1 MLGSE
6 GNTVFIWRQTF
17 SVPAQRLALVRVPNR
32 GAGVKSIHLYRLR
45 WYIGGMRVKTSVT
58 LPEEL
63 LTRMD
68 RVEKNRSALLE
79 KAVLAYL
86 DRLSRQERDRRDVEI
101 INRNAE
107 RLNRDVEDA
116 MEYQQI
122 W

>member
-1 MLGSE
+1 
-6 GNTVFIWRQTF
+6 
-17 SVPAQRLALVRVPNR
+17 
-32 GAGVKSIHLYRLR
+32 
-45 WYIGGMRVKTSVT
+45 MRVKTSVT